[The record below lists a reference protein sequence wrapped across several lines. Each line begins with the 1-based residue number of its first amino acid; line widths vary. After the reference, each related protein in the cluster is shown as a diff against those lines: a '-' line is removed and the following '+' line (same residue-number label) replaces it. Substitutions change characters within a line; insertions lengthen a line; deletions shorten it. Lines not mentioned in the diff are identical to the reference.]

1 MERSYKEQPGDHVV
15 LQLDQRINKFKIVE
29 YLEPELSLQS
39 KIEYF
44 NSKKEDNMRL
54 FFGKLLQDSS
64 KMKDLMTS
72 LNQKLATVDAF
83 TYKKFIKLFK
93 DSNVKLEEFSYKCA
107 FVYLLRNC
115 SEGKSFYKVPK
126 KDLID
131 FL

>member
-44 NSKKEDNMRL
+44 NSKKEDNMKL

-93 DSNVKLEEFSYKCA
+93 D
-107 FVYLLRNC
+107 
-115 SEGKSFYKVPK
+115 
-126 KDLID
+126 
-131 FL
+131 